1 LVSFSAG
8 AIHCIGR
15 GDYAAG
21 VRAGKL
27 KAPVLAGRTSGVP
40 MNAIAMNIFPAD
52 VQRDTKIDRHEKRPA
67 VPLGRRGNNVWIIC
81 VITAI
86 VQPCESIGQRSPPW
100 VAARAPGLRLSG
112 RNPILPPTPRTLG
125 MEAERT

>member
-1 LVSFSAG
+1 
-8 AIHCIGR
+8 
-15 GDYAAG
+15 
-21 VRAGKL
+21 
-27 KAPVLAGRTSGVP
+27 
-40 MNAIAMNIFPAD
+40 MNAIAMNIFPAA
-52 VQRDTKIDRHEKRPA
+52 VRRDTEIDRHEKRPA

-81 VITAI
+81 VRTAI
-86 VQPCESIGQRSPPW
+86 VQPCEFTDQRSPPW